1 MSASDGKG
9 TSTPSTT
16 SYQVHTACPRDQA
29 MIPAPPSSQDV
40 GPLTDRRAADRQISP
55 AASVTTVSTMSTI
68 AIVLR
73 ESGSATSNQTAKS
86 AHIAIPAPSHR
97 GADERV
103 AASVTPPESPI
114 RSLQGASWPPG
125 CANG

>member
-1 MSASDGKG
+1 
-9 TSTPSTT
+9 
-16 SYQVHTACPRDQA
+16 
-29 MIPAPPSSQDV
+29 MIPAPPSSHDA

-55 AASVTTVSTMSTI
+55 ATSVTSVSTTSTI
-68 AIVLR
+68 AIVVR
-73 ESGSATSNQTAKS
+73 ESGSATSSQTANS

-103 AASVTPPESPI
+103 AAAVTPPESLI
-114 RSLQGASWPPG
+114 TSRGGASWPPG